1 MLVVLSSDSFNPAS
15 LVLCQPRFEV
25 QQSYFEL
32 PPQPCRFL
40 LDLLVDDIELSVEC
54 HFILIA
60 CIDESTNAFIE
71 NLVLF
76 YFIIKLFLELMQM
89 LLLIMAAFL
98 LVMRLSFLSQLH
110 LKSSLIKCM
119 LDDVQLLGHL
129 ILFGGQL
136 KDLGFASIALSVLC
150 TLASSTVSMRLMLMR
165 SSKGGGLRNTAGD
178 WKRGLNSCTCI

>member
-15 LVLCQPRFEV
+15 LVLCQPRFKV

-32 PPQPCRFL
+32 PSQSCRFL
-40 LDLLVDDIELSVEC
+40 LDLLVDDIDLSVEC
-54 HFILIA
+54 NFILIA
-60 CIDESTNAFIE
+60 CIDESTNAFVE

-76 YFIIKLFLELMQM
+76 NFIIKLFLELMQM

-98 LVMRLSFLSQLH
+98 LVMRLGFLSQLH
-110 LKSSLIKCM
+110 LKPSLIKSM

-136 KDLGFASIALSVLC
+136 KDLGFASIASFVLC
-150 TLASSTVSMRLMLMR
+150 ILASSTVSTRLMLMR
-165 SSKGGGLRNTAGD
+165 SSKGGGLGNTAGD
-178 WKRGLNSCTCI
+178 RERGLNSCTCI